1 MKKLTFIFLGCIFA
15 IFLNVNSF
23 AQTTM
28 SQEGQYIFNSLGF
41 YIGGVLVAF
50 MAAGFCMLESGLVTT
65 KSVSTIAA
73 KNIGKFAICSLIF
86 FLVGY
91 NLAYGVPEGGFMGS
105 FSIWTDTT
113 DAETG
118 YSGYSD
124 WFFQTMFVCA
134 TASIVSGAVAE
145 RIKIWPFFIFAAI
158 MAGVIYPISMGWQWG
173 GGWLATSGFSDFAGS
188 TLVHACG
195 GAAALAGVIVLGARE
210 GRFGSRG
217 EKKSMQPFAA
227 SSIPLVTLGTFLLWF
242 GWFGFNGF
250 SQLAMGT
257 FDDVNAISKIA
268 VNTHLAGAAGTVT
281 GAALTRL
288 IGGKTDIV
296 MMLNGA
302 LAGLVAITAEPL
314 TPGPIT
320 AMIIGSIGAVIMYYG
335 TKLLENLGLD
345 DVVGAIPVHMFAGIF
360 GTLVVP
366 LTNSDTSFGT
376 QFVGVISV
384 CVFSFVLSWI
394 TFSTLKSTIGL
405 RISKAAEKQGTDK
418 AEVAEVY
425 GRVQD
430 RHRES
435 AILDGR
441 TYKKQ
446 NQFTFLLHYGF

>member
-1 MKKLTFIFLGCIFA
+1 MKKLTFILLGCISA
-15 IFLNVNSF
+15 LLISSQSF
-23 AQTTM
+23 AETTM

-91 NLAYGVPEGGFMGS
+91 NLAYGVPEGGYVGS
-105 FSIWTDTT
+105 FTIWTDSS

-173 GGWLATSGFSDFAGS
+173 GGWLNTAGFSDFAGS

-195 GAAALAGVIVLGARE
+195 GAAALAGVMVLGARA
-210 GRFGSRG
+210 GRFTSRG
-217 EKKSMQPFAA
+217 GKRIMVPFAA
-227 SSIPLVTLGTFLLWF
+227 SSIPLTTLGTFLLWF
-242 GWFGFNGF
+242 GWFGFNGM

-257 FDDVNAISKIA
+257 FDDVTAISKIA
-268 VNTHLAGAAGTVT
+268 VNTHLAGAAGTFA
-281 GAALTRL
+281 GATVSRL
-288 IGGKTDIV
+288 MGGKTDVI

-314 TPGPIT
+314 TPSPMT
-320 AMIIGSIGAVIMYYG
+320 AIFIGAVGAIIMYFG
-335 TKLLENLGLD
+335 TKMLESFGLD

-366 LTNSDTSFGT
+366 LTNGDTSFGT
-376 QFVGVISV
+376 QFLGTISV
-384 CVFSFVLSWI
+384 VLFSFILSYGV
-394 TFSTLKSTIGL
+394 FYALKSTIGL
-405 RISKAAEKQGTDK
+405 RISKEAERLGTDK
-418 AEVAEVY
+418 AEIGVVAY
-425 GRVQD
+425 
-430 RHRES
+430 
-435 AILDGR
+435 AIRD
-441 TYKKQ
+441 
-446 NQFTFLLHYGF
+446 

>member
-1 MKKLTFIFLGCIFA
+1 MINFKKLFSNFGIGLIFLLGLTSLGNTA
-15 IFLNVNSF
+15 E
-23 AQTTM
+23 TTM
-28 SQEGQYIFNSLGF
+28 SEEGQYIFNTLGF

-86 FLVGY
+86 FLFGY
-91 NLAYGVPEGGFMGS
+91 NMAYGIPEGGYIGKFL
-105 FSIWTDTT
+105 IWD
-113 DAETG
+113 DSSKLGTG
-118 YSGYSD
+118 YSDHSD

-145 RIKIWPFFIFAAI
+145 RIKIWPFFVFSAL
-158 MAGVIYPISMGWQWG
+158 MAGFIYPISMGWQWG
-173 GGWLATSGFSDFAGS
+173 GGWLSTAGFSDFAGS

-210 GRFGSRG
+210 GRFSTKG
-217 EKKSMQPFAA
+217 EKKSMVPFAA

-257 FDDVNAISKIA
+257 LDDVNAISKIA
-268 VNTHLAGAAGTVT
+268 VNTHIAGAAGTVT
-281 GAALTRL
+281 GAAITRL
-288 IGGKTDIV
+288 LGGKTDII

-314 TPGPIT
+314 TPSPLL
-320 AMIIGSIGAVIMYYG
+320 AMFIGAAGALIMYFG
-335 TKLLENLGLD
+335 TKFLENQKLD

-366 LTNSDTSFGT
+366 ISNPNTNFGT
-376 QFVGVISV
+376 QLLGVISV
-384 CVFSFVLSWI
+384 CLFSFVFSFI
-394 TFSTLKSTIGL
+394 AFKTLKQTIGL
-405 RISKAAEKQGTDK
+405 RISKKAEKLGTDK
-418 AEVAEVY
+418 AEVGVVAY
-425 GRVQD
+425 SIRD
-430 RHRES
+430 
-435 AILDGR
+435 
-441 TYKKQ
+441 
-446 NQFTFLLHYGF
+446 

>member
-15 IFLNVNSF
+15 LLFNVNSF
-23 AQTTM
+23 AETTM
-28 SQEGQYIFNSLGF
+28 SQEGQYIFNTLGF
-41 YIGGVLVAF
+41 YLGGVLVAF

-73 KNIGKFAICSLIF
+73 KNIGKFAICSIIF
-86 FLVGY
+86 FLFGY
-91 NLAYGVPEGGFMGS
+91 NMAYGVPEGGYIGS
-105 FSIWTDTT
+105 FSIWTDATNT
-113 DAETG
+113 ETG

-158 MAGVIYPISMGWQWG
+158 MAGIIYPISMGWQWG

-210 GRFGSRG
+210 GRFGRRG
-217 EKKSMQPFAA
+217 EKRSMQPFAA

-320 AMIIGSIGAVIMYYG
+320 AMFIGSIGAVIMYYG
-335 TKLLENLGLD
+335 TKMLESFGLD

-366 LTNSDTSFGT
+366 LTNANTSFGT
-376 QFVGVISV
+376 QLIGVISV
-384 CVFSFVLSWI
+384 CIFSFVLS
-394 TFSTLKSTIGL
+394 FVVFKSLKETVGL

-418 AEVAEVY
+418 AEVGV
-425 GRVQD
+425 
-430 RHRES
+430 S
-435 AILDGR
+435 AYAIRD
-441 TYKKQ
+441 
-446 NQFTFLLHYGF
+446 

>member
-1 MKKLTFIFLGCIFA
+1 
-15 IFLNVNSF
+15 
-23 AQTTM
+23 
-28 SQEGQYIFNSLGF
+28 
-41 YIGGVLVAF
+41 
-50 MAAGFCMLESGLVTT
+50 MLESGLVTT

-91 NLAYGVPEGGFMGS
+91 NLAYGVPEGGYVGS
-105 FSIWTDTT
+105 FTIWTDTT
-113 DAETG
+113 NTETG

-145 RIKIWPFFIFAAI
+145 RIKIWPFFLFAAI
-158 MAGVIYPISMGWQWG
+158 MAGIIYPISMGWQWG
-173 GGWLATSGFSDFAGS
+173 GGWLSTAGFSDFAGS

-195 GAAALAGVIVLGARE
+195 GAAALAGVIVLGPRS
-210 GRFGSRG
+210 GRFTSQGGKRV
-217 EKKSMQPFAA
+217 MVPFAA

-288 IGGKTDIV
+288 LGGKTDIV

-320 AMIIGSIGAVIMYYG
+320 AMVIGSIGAVIMYYG
-335 TKLLENLGLD
+335 TKMLESLGLD

-366 LTNSDTSFGT
+366 FTNGDTTFGT
-376 QFVGVISV
+376 QFIGMFSV
-384 CVFSFVLSWI
+384 VAFSFVLSYLAFVAMKA
-394 TFSTLKSTIGL
+394 TVGL
-405 RISKAAEKQGTDK
+405 RISKEAEKLGTDK
-418 AEVAEVY
+418 AEVGVTAY
-425 GRVQD
+425 SIRD
-430 RHRES
+430 
-435 AILDGR
+435 
-441 TYKKQ
+441 
-446 NQFTFLLHYGF
+446 

>member
-1 MKKLTFIFLGCIFA
+1 MKNIFKLLTVLSLMLIISG
-15 IFLNVNSF
+15 NSF
-23 AQTTM
+23 AETTM
-28 SQEGQYIFNSLGF
+28 SEEGQYIFNSLGF
-41 YIGGVLVAF
+41 YLGGVLVAF

-73 KNIGKFAICSLIF
+73 KNIGKFAICSIIF

-91 NLAYGVPEGGFMGS
+91 NLAYGIPEGGYIGS
-105 FSIWTDTT
+105 FSIWNDSTNNQS
-113 DAETG
+113 G

-145 RIKIWPFFIFAAI
+145 RIKIWPFFIFSAV
-158 MAGVIYPISMGWQWG
+158 MAGIIYPVSMGWQWG
-173 GGWLATSGFSDFAGS
+173 GGWLSTSGFSDFAGS

-195 GAAALAGVIVLGARE
+195 GSAALAGVIILGARD
-210 GRFGSRG
+210 GRFGKRG

-320 AMIIGSIGAVIMYYG
+320 AMIIGSIGAVIMYLG
-335 TKLLENLGLD
+335 TKLLESYRID

-366 LTNSDTSFGT
+366 LTNGDTSFGT
-376 QFVGVISV
+376 QLIGVISV
-384 CVFSFVLSWI
+384 CIFSFVLSWI
-394 TFSTLKSTIGL
+394 TFSSLKSTIGL
-405 RISKAAEKQGTDK
+405 RISKAAEKLGTDK
-418 AEVAEVY
+418 AEVGVIAY
-425 GRVQD
+425 SIRD
-430 RHRES
+430 
-435 AILDGR
+435 
-441 TYKKQ
+441 
-446 NQFTFLLHYGF
+446 